1 MNGLVKTK
9 AEILEE
15 FPADYTILDIETTG
29 LSPHKCSI
37 IELSAVKVRS
47 DAAVDRFTSL
57 VKPDG
62 VINSFITGLTGITN
76 EMVAGAPDIKSV
88 LPEFMEFISDDCVL
102 GHNVSF
108 DIRFISANLKKY
120 FSTDFTNARRD
131 TMYLSRRY
139 CTLPS
144 YKLDFLAKHYNIS
157 TEGHHRAM
165 NDCMM
170 TFEVY
175 KNIKRDVTSSL
186 NLLL

>member
-1 MNGLVKTK
+1 MTGIIKTK

>member
-1 MNGLVKTK
+1 MTGIIKSR

-15 FPADYTILDIETTG
+15 FPSDYTVVDIETTG
-29 LSPHKCSI
+29 LSPHKCCI
-37 IELSAVKVRS
+37 IELSALKVRS
-47 DAAVDRFTSL
+47 DSVVDKFTSL

-76 EMVAGAPDIKSV
+76 DMVAAAPDIKSI
-88 LPEFMEFISDDCVL
+88 LPGFMEFISDDCIL

-120 FSTDFTNARRD
+120 FASEFTNARKD

-139 CTLPS
+139 CTLPCH
-144 YKLDFLAKHYNIS
+144 KLDYLARHYNIC
-157 TEGHHRAM
+157 TGGHHRAL

-170 TFEVY
+170 TLEVY
-175 KNIKRDVTSSL
+175 KNIKKDVTSSL
-186 NLLL
+186 NSLL